1 MYSGVYSI
9 IKRGIDIVG
18 SLIALVIF
26 SPFCV
31 YIMYKIKR
39 EDGGPILY
47 KQERI
52 GLDGRPFMM
61 WKFRSMVV
69 GAHAMKDKL
78 LEDNESDGPIFKIKD
93 DPRITKIGQ
102 WIRKHS
108 LDEIPQFFNILKGDM
123 SLVGP
128 RPALPEEVEAYST
141 HDRERLRVVP
151 GLTGLW
157 QVSGRSNLTYEEMI
171 DLDLEYVK
179 RHGVLTDLKILL
191 MTLWLMV
198 DTKHS
203 GAY

>member
-1 MYSGVYSI
+1 MKRLVDI
-9 IKRGIDIVG
+9 IRSAVAI
-18 SLIALVIF
+18 VIF

-31 YIMYKIKR
+31 YIIYKIKN

-52 GLDGRPFMM
+52 GLNGRPFMM

-69 GAHAMKDKL
+69 GAHAMKDTL
-78 LEDNESDGPIFKIKD
+78 LDKNESDGPTFKIKD
-93 DPRITKIGQ
+93 DPRITEIGQ

-108 LDEIPQFFNILKGDM
+108 LDEIPQFFNIVKGDM

-128 RPALPEEVEAYST
+128 RPALPEEVAAYSKR
-141 HDRERLRVVP
+141 DRARLKVMP

-157 QVSGRSNLTYEEMI
+157 QVGGRSNLTYEEMI
-171 DLDLEYVK
+171 DLDLQYV
-179 RHGVLTDLKILL
+179 RHQGLL
-191 MTLWLMV
+191 MDIKIMLLTIWQMFYPR
-198 DTKHS
+198 DS

>member
-1 MYSGVYSI
+1 MVNGIYRLMKRLVDI
-9 IKRGIDIVG
+9 IG
-18 SLIALVIF
+18 SAVAIVIF

-31 YIMYKIKR
+31 YIIYKIKN

-52 GLDGRPFMM
+52 GLNGRPFMM

-69 GAHAMKDKL
+69 GAHAMKDTL
-78 LEDNESDGPIFKIKD
+78 LDKNESDGPTFKIKD
-93 DPRITKIGQ
+93 DPRITEIGQ

-108 LDEIPQFFNILKGDM
+108 LDEIPQFFNIVKGDM

-128 RPALPEEVEAYST
+128 RPALPEEVAAYSKR
-141 HDRERLRVVP
+141 DRARLKVMP

-157 QVSGRSNLTYEEMI
+157 QVGGRSNLTYEEMI
-171 DLDLEYVK
+171 DLDLQYV
-179 RHGVLTDLKILL
+179 RHQGLL
-191 MTLWLMV
+191 MDIKIMLLTIWQMFYPR
-198 DTKHS
+198 DS

>member
-1 MYSGVYSI
+1 MFAWIYKG
-9 IKRGIDIVG
+9 IKRLVDVVG
-18 SLIALVIF
+18 SILALIIF
-26 SPFCV
+26 SPLCV
-31 YIMYKIKR
+31 YIIYKIKQ

-52 GLDGRPFMM
+52 GLNGRPFMM

-69 GAHAMKDKL
+69 GAHAMKDEL
-78 LEDNESDGPIFKIKD
+78 LADNDSDGPIFKIKN

-128 RPALPEEVEAYST
+128 RPALPEEVAAYSQR
-141 HDRERLRVVP
+141 DQARLKVMP

-157 QVSGRSNLTYEEMI
+157 QVSGRSNLTYDEMI
-171 DLDLEYVK
+171 NLDLDYVNH
-179 RHGVLTDLKILL
+179 HGFWVDLKIMLVTVWQ
-191 MTLWLMV
+191 MI
-198 DTKHS
+198 DAKNA